1 MAVSLGVLS
10 SRHWFTILE
19 TVKLLRNDPIQFVF
33 IGNGAKRQAFMET
46 IEQLGLTNCT
56 FLPYQDRQVLP
67 YSLTACDLNLIS
79 IDRDME
85 GLVAPSKLYSSLASG
100 RAIAAI
106 CPPHSYLR
114 AIVLEGN
121 CGMAIDNGDVH
132 GLANFILKLSQDPV
146 LSEQMGNNGRQYM
159 IENFTPECIADQYLH
174 VILRSCPSHSLS
186 SSAEIGQPSFS
197 AQKSDLPTPLVLK

>member
-1 MAVSLGVLS
+1 MKQVKMNKEKRKQMIFDYLKKLKNPVNAWTIGEKFEFTAKRAGQLLDESPGLEHKIAIVHNWANSDLIQPLAKNQNWFAREHHFVDRFTVLYS
-10 SRHWFTILE
+10 GNMGRCHDMTTILE

-85 GLVAPSKLYSSLASG
+85 GLVAPSKPLNPLY
-100 RAIAAI
+100 
-106 CPPHSYLR
+106 CP
-114 AIVLEGN
+114 V
-121 CGMAIDNGDVH
+121 
-132 GLANFILKLSQDPV
+132 FW
-146 LSEQMGNNGRQYM
+146 
-159 IENFTPECIADQYLH
+159 
-174 VILRSCPSHSLS
+174 
-186 SSAEIGQPSFS
+186 
-197 AQKSDLPTPLVLK
+197 